1 MQKELSDLQPQL
13 VVAAEENTRMMG
25 VIEKESVEVEETS
38 KIVKADEEVANK
50 QAAEAQALKDECEA
64 ELAEAL
70 PALEAALAA
79 LNTLEV
85 HSSVH
90 CVKAESFVRGF
101 LGTNN
106 CQHFA
111 VFLFVCLFVCF
122 FFFFL
127 RLIDSECC

>member
-79 LNTLEV
+79 LNTLKV

-90 CVKAESFVRGF
+90 CVKAESFVQGVW
-101 LGTNN
+101 GTSI

-111 VFLFVCLFVCF
+111 VFLFVCLGF
-122 FFFFL
+122 FFFF
-127 RLIDSECC
+127 